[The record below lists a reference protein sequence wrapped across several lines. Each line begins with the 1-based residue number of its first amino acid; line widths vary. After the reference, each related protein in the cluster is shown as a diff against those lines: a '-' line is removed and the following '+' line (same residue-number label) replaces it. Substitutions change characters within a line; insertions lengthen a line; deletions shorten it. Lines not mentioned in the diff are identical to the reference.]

1 MEHAASRVT
10 QLGFENSDRLLASV
24 DFAIDLKE
32 VLDLFYVPY
41 LATKQVCDDNH
52 QVLLVF

>member
-32 VLDLFYVPY
+32 VLASFYVPN
-41 LATKQVCDDNH
+41 LATKQVCDDYH